1 MWREKLIELKSASG
15 MKTKQIAEKAKMS
28 EKTVARILSGETD
41 RPYMDNLYDIVS
53 ALGGSLD
60 DLFSEGSRAQLASVE
75 LIAVQNEVD
84 RLTAEKATL
93 TKETTDLKAKVC
105 ELTAEIDRLRLTL
118 EHKEEIIKH
127 KMDIIDVYDHFVGP
141 ISKSKNP

>member
-1 MWREKLIELKSASG
+1 MWREKLIELKDASG
-15 MKTKQIAEKAKMS
+15 LKTKQIAEKAKMS

-60 DLFSEGSRAQLASVE
+60 DLFSEGCRAQLASAE
-75 LIAVQNEVD
+75 LIAVQNKAD
-84 RLTAEKATL
+84 RLAEENA
-93 TKETTDLKAKVC
+93 DLKNKVNSLSA
-105 ELTAEIDRLRLTL
+105 ELERLGLTL

-127 KMDIIDVYDHFVGP
+127 KMDIIAVYEHFIGP
-141 ISKSKNP
+141 TAKK